1 MSASVA
7 PVLAAENITKTFPG
21 VVALDGVSIELMP
34 GEVHALIG
42 ENGAG
47 KSTLISILS
56 GSDRANGG
64 RLLLHGEEVAFE
76 SPAAARRQGIATI
89 FQELAIEPWL
99 NVSANVVLGNEP
111 GRGPFL
117 SRRQADEVARRQLA
131 RLGADDIPLHALAG
145 QLSTAQKQ
153 LIEIARALA
162 VDPSVIIM
170 DEPTSSLPAR
180 DVERLL
186 DIVRQLRAE
195 GTAIVFV
202 SHRLDEIRSIAD
214 RVTVLREGRKVA
226 TEPADGL
233 STDRM
238 IELMTGRSI
247 GSLFPERNS
256 RIGDIV
262 LEADGLSRAGAFDDV
277 SFTVRAGEILGFA
290 GLIGAGRPETMR
302 ALYGADPLDAGRIT
316 LRGEPFEP
324 KNVRASI
331 AAGIA
336 YLPEDRK
343 EQGLV
348 LGLPV
353 SNNMVLSTLKRFSR
367 LGMVSGRRIRET
379 ATRMSSTLRL
389 RGRVEGAVA
398 NLSGGNQQ
406 KVIIAKALISEAT
419 VLIFDE
425 PTRGVDVG
433 AKLEV
438 YTLMQE
444 LAAQGAAVI
453 LVSSEL
459 PEVMN
464 VAHRIVVMSAGRVSG
479 HYAWP
484 DFDERTILSD
494 AFAAFAS

>member
-1 MSASVA
+1 
-7 PVLAAENITKTFPG
+7 
-21 VVALDGVSIELMP
+21 
-34 GEVHALIG
+34 
-42 ENGAG
+42 
-47 KSTLISILS
+47 
-56 GSDRANGG
+56 
-64 RLLLHGEEVAFE
+64 
-76 SPAAARRQGIATI
+76 
-89 FQELAIEPWL
+89 
-99 NVSANVVLGNEP
+99 
-111 GRGPFL
+111 
-117 SRRQADEVARRQLA
+117 
-131 RLGADDIPLHALAG
+131 
-145 QLSTAQKQ
+145 
-153 LIEIARALA
+153 
-162 VDPSVIIM
+162 
-170 DEPTSSLPAR
+170 
-180 DVERLL
+180 
-186 DIVRQLRAE
+186 
-195 GTAIVFV
+195 
-202 SHRLDEIRSIAD
+202 
-214 RVTVLREGRKVA
+214 
-226 TEPADGL
+226 
-233 STDRM
+233 
-238 IELMTGRSI
+238 
-247 GSLFPERNS
+247 
-256 RIGDIV
+256 
-262 LEADGLSRAGAFDDV
+262 
-277 SFTVRAGEILGFA
+277 
-290 GLIGAGRPETMR
+290 MR

-316 LRGEPFEP
+316 LRGESFEP

-367 LGMVSGRRIRET
+367 LGMVSGRRIKET
-379 ATRMSSTLRL
+379 AARMSSTLRL

-444 LAAQGAAVI
+444 LAAQGAAII

-479 HYAWP
+479 HYEWP
-484 DFDERTILSD
+484 DFDERTIRSD